1 MSDECIVTILK
12 SQQHIPQSS
21 KNVKLGVYAEDI
33 KLEDDFSKESVHD
46 PHFIYGLVVVFIVTI
61 ATLAMLVGYLFVFSY

>member
-1 MSDECIVTILK
+1 MSDECIVAILK
-12 SQQHIPQSS
+12 SQSQTSESS
-21 KNVKLGVYAEDI
+21 KNAKALACLEDT

-61 ATLAMLVGYLFVFSY
+61 LTLAMLVGYLFVFSY